1 MTPSDRAALR
11 EAAEACPERRWRGG
25 VDGDRPCIRTWD
37 SEALVVLIPGMS
49 AKAIDYIAL
58 APPAAVLSL
67 LDAADERDRLL
78 ELLASVLSSL
88 EIHLPYAPWHGGNA
102 VDESGSLIVHPDS
115 LIARARASLEAT
127 P

>member
-1 MTPSDRAALR
+1 MTPEDRAALR
-11 EAAEACPERRWRGG
+11 EAAQAVLDTQGHDPECHAYTR
-25 VDGDRPCIRTWD
+25 I
-37 SEALVVLIPGMS
+37 MS
-49 AKAIDYIAL
+49 GTH
-58 APPAAVLSL
+58 PAAVLSL
-67 LDAADERDRLL
+67 LDDADERDRLEATLNQLFKEHTDMIAERDRLL

-115 LIARARASLEAT
+115 LIARARAALETA